1 MGEQV
6 EEYTFD
12 HKEVLTA
19 LIKHQGIHEGIW
31 MLGVRFG
38 IGGVNVAHPD
48 NPNELA
54 PAAVV
59 PIVSFTLRRKADLNA
74 LALDAAIVNPKQKPK
89 KLKA

>member
-6 EEYTFD
+6 EEYNFS
-12 HKEVLTA
+12 HKEVLAA

-48 NPNELA
+48 NPSELA

-59 PIVSFTLRRKADLNA
+59 PIASFTIRKKDALNP
-74 LALDAAIVNPKQKPK
+74 LALDAAIVNPKAK
-89 KLKA
+89 KKKTKE